1 MNSFK
6 ILLCIRHSFVTSL
19 IFIEIGQLYFEI
31 HLLKTITIAT
41 LKMQVKV
48 WLPKEKGKF
57 NTEDDSNIKTY
68 WRSSLTTIEKI
79 SCMKQ
84 FDSNIT
90 RLKKMV

>member
-1 MNSFK
+1 
-6 ILLCIRHSFVTSL
+6 
-19 IFIEIGQLYFEI
+19 
-31 HLLKTITIAT
+31 
-41 LKMQVKV
+41 MQVKV

-68 WRSSLTTIEKI
+68 WLSSLTTIEKI

-90 RLKKMV
+90 RLKKMVLKKREYCLKCLFTRLIPENA